1 MPSQPPKHLNLL
13 QIRLP
18 LAGVASIL
26 HRISGV
32 LLFLALPFSLYV
44 LEQSLASPASFQA
57 INDYL
62 QQPFIMIFSS
72 LVMIALIY
80 HLCAGIRYLLID
92 LDCFL
97 DRESSRLSA
106 IWVIAA
112 AAILSLLVIIG
123 VYL

>member
-1 MPSQPPKHLNLL
+1 MPNQPPKYLNLL

-32 LLFLALPFSLYV
+32 FLFLALPFSLYV
-44 LEQSLASPASFQA
+44 LEQSLASAASFQSIQA
-57 INDYL
+57 YL
-62 QQPFIMIFSS
+62 QQPLLVIFSS
-72 LVMIALIY
+72 LVIMALIY
-80 HLCAGIRYLLID
+80 HLIAGIRYLLID
-92 LDCFL
+92 LDFCV
-97 DRESSRLSA
+97 DRSSSYLSA

-112 AAILSLLVIIG
+112 AALMSSLVIIG